1 MGGMTMR
8 LCKDNTT
15 WQWSELA
22 DACYILQTLLENLAK
37 KGVSNNHLL
46 SVSDDEEP
54 AVIVS
59 GKLSEEAIQS
69 FLMNAVGTEQITPES
84 SPSDLNDIESRYH
97 YGTFGGVL
105 CTYIFPVR
113 DKWKMIKRTGEWE
126 WGELESMMQIDGVE
140 STIPDDW
147 A

>member
-1 MGGMTMR
+1 MR
-8 LCKDNTT
+8 LCKDHTA

-37 KGVSNNHLL
+37 KGMSDNRLL
-46 SVSDDEEP
+46 SVSDDDEP

-59 GKLSEEAIQS
+59 GKLSVDAIQS
-69 FLMNAVGTEQITPES
+69 FLLNAVGTEFITPET

-97 YGTFGGVL
+97 YGTFGGVM

-113 DKWKMIKRTGEWE
+113 DKWKMIQRTGEWE
-126 WGELESMMQIDGVE
+126 WGELANMMPTLNEQSESL
-140 STIPDDW
+140 IPDDW

>member
-1 MGGMTMR
+1 MR
-8 LCKDNTT
+8 LCKDHTA

-37 KGVSNNHLL
+37 KGMSNNRLL
-46 SVSDDEEP
+46 SVSDDDEP

-69 FLMNAVGTEQITPES
+69 FLFNAIGTEFVTSES
-84 SPSDLNDIESRYH
+84 SPSDLNDIESHYH
-97 YGTFGGVL
+97 YGIFGGVM

-113 DKWKMIKRTGEWE
+113 DKWKLIKRTGEWE